1 MSLSV
6 KATGLRRGEII
17 GLKWEDYDGR
27 TIEVRRNI
35 CFGLRG
41 EMGVELPKT
50 ESSKAPVPVINRLKK
65 ILDAWKKKSAA
76 QLGAGY
82 SKLALGVNVTTM
94 RALLDAASLT
104 PLSPA
109 NLLRDVVI
117 PVLTKAKIEWLGYH
131 AFRRGLA
138 TNLRDLGVDDLTPG
152 CSVIDTLIGQK
163 ANMGYTWDTFVE
175 TDPCK
180 LLKPHQKPT

>member
-1 MSLSV
+1 M
-6 KATGLRRGEII
+6 AIAAYTGLRRGEII
-17 GLKWEDYDGR
+17 GLKWEDYGGR

-76 QLGAGY
+76 PAGCWIFQ
-82 SKLALGVNVTTM
+82 AGFM
-94 RALLDAASLT
+94 RKRDHDAALLDAASLT

-117 PVLTKAKIEWLGYH
+117 PY
-131 AFRRGLA
+131 
-138 TNLRDLGVDDLTPG
+138 
-152 CSVIDTLIGQK
+152 
-163 ANMGYTWDTFVE
+163 
-175 TDPCK
+175 
-180 LLKPHQKPT
+180 